1 VIVTIPWPH
10 RDLSPNA
17 RHSHWAPLAHQ
28 KKIARI
34 CARYLALEAGAKKR
48 TFPERP
54 NVTVTFHPPTMGV
67 VADDDN
73 MKASFKAARDGI
85 ADAIGVDD
93 GKWAVTYA
101 TGVRVKGGQLVVAV
115 EEAA

>member
-17 RHSHWAPLAHQ
+17 RVHWAPLAHQ
-28 KKIARI
+28 KKTARI
-34 CARYLALEAGAKKR
+34 CARYLAIEAGAKKR
-48 TFPERP
+48 TFPANP
-54 NVTVTFHPPTMGV
+54 AVSITFNPPDLAMDSG
-67 VADDDN
+67 D
-73 MKASFKAARDGI
+73 MRASFGPHLAGI

-93 GKWAVTYA
+93 GKWTVTYA
-101 TGVRVKGGQLVVAV
+101 TGVRVKGGQVVVAV

>member
-17 RHSHWAPLAHQ
+17 RIHWAPLAHQ

-34 CARYLALEAGAKKR
+34 CARYLALEAGAKRAK
-48 TFPERP
+48 FPERP
-54 NVTVTFHPPTMGV
+54 NVTITFHPPD
-67 VADDDN
+67 ARRRDDDGFIS
-73 MKASFKAARDGI
+73 SFKAYRDGI
-85 ADAIGVDD
+85 QDAIGVDD
-93 GKWAVTYA
+93 SLWRVTYA
-101 TGVRVKGGQLVVAV
+101 RGVNVKGGQVVVAV